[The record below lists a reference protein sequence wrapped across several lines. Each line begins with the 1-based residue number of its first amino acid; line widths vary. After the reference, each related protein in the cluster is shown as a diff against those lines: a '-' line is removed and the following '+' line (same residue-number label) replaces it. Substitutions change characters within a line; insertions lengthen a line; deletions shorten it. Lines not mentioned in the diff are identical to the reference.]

1 MRLFA
6 KENMRLDPSTSKG
19 LLICSLLGAMAIGV
33 LWALSPFM
41 LHRVFGAPENAG
53 TFGDSFGAINA
64 LFSGLAFLGVIVAII
79 LQRQELIEQRLE
91 IRHSR
96 IAQEE
101 SANAL
106 KQTLED
112 ARVRTELESLNLLI
126 QSYTTLVESTRL
138 SSTLE
143 DKRRHED
150 ARDQLALYKSR
161 LLERVNEIIKINEY

>member
-1 MRLFA
+1 
-6 KENMRLDPSTSKG
+6 MRLDPATSKG
-19 LLICSLLGAMAIGV
+19 LLICSLLGAVAISV
-33 LWALSPFM
+33 LWCLSPLI
-41 LHRVFGAPENAG
+41 LHTVFGKPENAG

-91 IRHSR
+91 IRNSR

-138 SSTLE
+138 TVTLE
-143 DKRRHED
+143 DKKRHED
-150 ARDQLALYKSR
+150 AREKLALYKSR
-161 LLERVNEIIKINEY
+161 LLERVNTIIKINEHQ

>member
-1 MRLFA
+1 
-6 KENMRLDPSTSKG
+6 MRLDPSTSKG
-19 LLICSLLGAMAIGV
+19 LLICSVLGAIVISV
-33 LWALSPFM
+33 LWALSPFI
-41 LHRVFGAPENAG
+41 LHRLFGASDNAG

-91 IRHSR
+91 IRNSR

-112 ARVRTELESLNLLI
+112 ARIRTELESLNLLI
-126 QSYTTLVESTRL
+126 QSYSTLVESTRL
-138 SSTLE
+138 ASTLD
-143 DKRRHED
+143 DKKRHEE
-150 ARDQLALYKSR
+150 ARDKLALYNNR
-161 LLERVNEIIKINEY
+161 LFERVNTIIKINE